1 MYPQMSAGGGAAA
14 AASRPRPHLAPRAGA
29 SPRRRRPRR
38 HRRALGDAAQSVR
51 GLQLHP
57 AAIDALDL
65 PFAAKEAR
73 IDLVELRWPWWPLLW
88 GGRIALNVQ
97 GVHLIV
103 TKRSFPVHKKAGVLD
118 RQLLARRQRQQA
130 AQLAAVDAI
139 LWGEATSTP
148 SFAKRATTALVK
160 PLVMLLAQ
168 PAVKALQLAVKS
180 LSFRF
185 DIDAASKGE
194 PYAGLLLSM
203 DSLQLLQA
211 KDADAAAH
219 PSILLCKEI
228 RLKGLNLEIVHSGQ
242 PQAGGDD
249 HDGRATREAIV
260 KRWSLSISE
269 ARRLAGLRASAS
281 LSVGALIISANET
294 VMECLVET
302 LHHIRLFTKFKQFRQ
317 PRPQLTVLES
327 PAAWW
332 RHAISAVLRAHREA
346 NPGRPVR
353 PVRLAEFRQLREL
366 YSSAYAHYHL
376 SPQQLSREERTLM
389 EEVETLVGTKLTALI
404 RWRVV
409 AEMRRADWSRCWQAG
424 RFDAYLKEITSLL
437 DDVDLVLQGV
447 KTAAKEAAA
456 PVENHLQLACPRIS
470 LLLSTSE
477 SLEWGGEVSMKQIA
491 ASVQAGKAGVR
502 LECGIRAMLIKD
514 SQASPHPHGP
524 AQGDQTGAPSRSGQY
539 LFVSVVLQMPSKTA
553 ALDTLPSLTCRIA
566 ATDIVFLPIWTSR
579 LLLLLDSLALTGRS
593 ERGEA
598 GRKQGEGTEWM
609 PDLRRQQRRFFRGQQ
624 QMQGP
629 AEAAAL
635 LHRKVVVR
643 NKARRSLKLE
653 VVSGTIRLVVPCHGM
668 AGQSSEESPIQEGIE
683 AAGGGSE
690 PGSHSLLVIIDEL
703 SLQTERP
710 VSQKLA
716 PSTREDTAWIMKYHS
731 HSTAPLRFQ
740 KLYCQLTLEACL
752 ARTPDFSDRVP
763 ILQKLEVFV
772 ALILCAQPA
781 SLTVTKVNARPLDHK
796 LLHLS
801 LNFSPI
807 LLLVSPI
814 AAAEVA
820 RLKQSLTDIGK
831 SHGQRAARNVAK
843 PSGKRSGGGGLVWLF
858 KVQVPAVAVKVLQWR
873 PKLHSRICGC
883 DSCDDNNEICWL
895 DRERPLYLFQLR
907 LLNVVVKKLGE
918 GLEVLVGLGGLIAAD
933 LQLKLDLPE
942 SYIISPL
949 LDYEGDKLHRLQRVV
964 KKWREAT
971 AATTGRPSRD
981 AASGMTSSVC
991 QINTRVLTQPMQP
1004 TIVDVHITTIPV
1016 CCHLE
1021 SMVDLL
1027 HCFSKLKRVVSKV
1040 ATSFNAVKST
1050 SSQVESTQVQ
1060 KPAELGTQSASD
1072 GPDGPLWRIGQPGLT
1087 DLSKSFSFFKVPI
1100 AEPEQPQDTS
1110 VEDVQFEVLRTD
1122 AASQLRSRPASTSGD
1137 PAAQL
1142 FQKHAGSRETGLAAK
1157 GLQLNLWLA
1166 ALELRVGTLDHAFMK
1181 LTAGGVRTTLST
1193 GGTAEQHKDG
1203 GNSLRSKD
1211 GEANGKG
1218 VEEDGR
1224 GLFLVNT
1231 LKVEDLCFKDKKYRY
1246 IVSPQGS
1253 LPSVTVQISTRH
1265 EQWVSSLHP
1274 LPQMKIWVE
1283 SNQLRLVVILRF
1295 IKDIIFLIARLKELR
1310 SRGGNK
1316 EKPPPKKVSF
1326 EGPLK
1331 KYSLL
1336 IYITLCDL
1344 TAMMARHSWEEERYE
1359 IRARKL
1365 ACTIPSVPSV
1375 QLAEYYCRQL
1385 GQIPS
1390 EHTQFAMPPDFWRP
1404 FQHTPGT
1411 RPTIAIHM
1419 MDYCFYYVSPEGVDR
1434 PCTTGSSDVSAIIQ
1448 VHPFRLRVLWTEFVC
1463 IFGEIQYALL
1473 MGLIF
1478 DQSEEPGSYAGPE
1491 RGFNPYVGQVQGGLL
1506 SDVVP
1511 DTDLIGM
1518 QASWELRFEVVNA
1531 NIKVEMPPKLLPHFG
1546 RGEPLSTVTIQKLK
1560 VTVGSYWP
1568 PPPTSR
1574 FLELIVSGRAVAI
1587 TDDRFQTI
1595 TLVPLE
1601 IVRCPHH
1608 VKIGSRDAEK
1618 LGADQLCTADDNTF
1632 VLQYAIK
1639 KNHTHAMEITL
1650 LRCSKIWSYFFHFG
1664 YVRAIIDTFAGY
1676 FLKPLCAF
1684 GPRSLDPDSFFFI
1697 NVILQDSEA
1706 FLPIPDPA
1714 IAAEG
1719 KLWNLETDEE
1729 HDEVW
1734 RFVYEVGVWSSAL
1747 NTYFLNIRDQSIRL
1761 RSKTMR
1767 VSYSWGGDRRSKL
1780 RVDMV
1785 GSRACQI
1792 HQVEAFALR
1801 DFLGP
1806 MDASFQMDV
1815 HVPKRGNSRS
1825 TKFLFDCSV
1834 QSPDKPRGC
1843 LPIYFV
1849 FSHITLVKAAV
1860 EVLFLRLREKA
1871 DKDTRSLQTRP
1882 FLPSALAISVNLN
1895 KLALALVD
1903 DRLGTPATILE
1914 VIAETLSFSWQHEKA
1929 TEAKLPSQLAEL
1941 NLFLSALYLNDN
1953 IEMMDPVIE
1962 RWPAKVSLS
1971 SEAGRYHFV
1980 TESKQLLAIIFTPTQ
1995 LRAYG
2000 DALGFFQLLLKGLQW
2015 EQKTN
2020 APEATE
2026 GSGIEATP
2034 SGLASMGSEASW
2046 LGEAKEEPLVRDD
2059 TSLQAVN
2066 VAAEQVSVKE
2076 SLNLMTDDLR
2086 KMARYRLQNQ
2096 TGHKLYYWAEEGVK
2110 TQAYSVD
2117 PGQECVLQVQ
2127 PVERVIT
2134 LFDSRKIVARTICL
2148 QPQKGWAPVSD
2159 VVVDKVGKYVMEL
2172 QSPQGGANVPLVVD
2186 VILEE
2191 RTKKVVVHSTLQLTN
2206 CSTHSLSFSLNLPS
2220 SPPAAIGPLVAGE
2233 SLYLPIQ
2240 ALLGGK
2246 LYLQAQGYAKGEKD
2260 VISLSSSGL
2269 LEQQGLL
2276 ACASLQ
2282 ADSPPFFCCLQII
2295 SDPATRAASGGAIEE
2310 HSLSFHAPLVI
2321 SNALPF
2327 PMEVVLH
2334 SIEGNSR
2341 DPLHI
2346 ASGKDVHVHNVSLDH
2361 HLEATIDVQAFK
2373 SNAVHLHHPPKKVL
2387 QDRIGSTLVSE
2398 LPGFRLPRDCTLTSA
2413 VGDQKL
2419 LLGIDNQASKRSR
2432 QRRISLFS
2440 PYWIINETG
2449 LTLFLK
2455 SWSSS
2460 VPPIPCP
2467 PDEGGALQPVLFSAS
2482 NTFGSHTALKVASSD
2497 WSKSIPLDT
2506 VGIKGAVHTTTR
2518 LMKKSQQTQVSKRY
2532 EFGVEI
2538 SLAPSP
2544 FHRTKVV
2551 TITPRFV
2558 LKNRTGM
2565 PLLFK
2570 QVSAQVEQVLAN
2582 EATVAYHWDSDKG
2595 EESLCIK
2602 PTDGDSWDW
2611 SGAFDIDK
2619 AGELGLR
2626 THNKQTGGMRI
2637 IVVDVS
2643 PNGPSALVTFTASSS
2658 KGKRAPYRQLL
2669 LRSKICLLRKWL
2681 LLLLSELYYRDS
2693 GRPGS
2698 GAARLVNRC
2707 AKLEIF
2713 FYQKHV
2719 EQNKQHLGP
2728 KTVAPYAWDKPKLP
2742 HLIVVELP
2750 EFGISQEY
2758 SVDDLK
2764 PRQPILLQQQ
2774 QSSFFEGLMAPKLGR
2789 EVLGKVYVHIQ
2800 ADRAT
2805 RVLSFS
2811 DDEIKSFRE
2820 SEDEYK
2826 EQVWKQ
2832 IKFLEE
2838 KSARLQPLVE
2848 AHLGM
2853 DSSTLDAA
2861 PAASQPALSDASSFG
2876 DPALQSDPKA
2886 EQALSIVAT
2895 RARQALG
2902 AEDPDPLPAPVL
2914 LNSASGPET
2923 ASEEPEVDIVAHP
2936 EMFVPSFRGLRP
2948 VPEGEEETGHGQ
2960 EVAHIVKEPSDGL
2973 PSSAELNIPD
2983 APVGTGGEM
2992 TGKRESRKI
3001 SAAITAK
3008 SKTLSSLL
3016 LHSGGGSSAKARG
3029 GADDGPKGVLT
3040 RNAVEG
3046 SSESVAETDEEVRLP
3061 LHDVAKETGLVGQ
3074 LSRLGGDLQVS
3085 VVGGQKL
3092 AKKED
3097 GCSPY
3102 AVVEVTG
3109 QLKRTTVRRKTASPE
3124 WHEELSFKS
3133 VPTNTDVKVA
3143 VYDHELLGRDSF
3155 LGEVVIA
3162 LSDGG
3167 LDRSA
3172 EWYVLGR
3179 RGAQDRVSG
3188 SIALAFSWTTTK
3200 IDLLSQMLKSR
3211 QVDLEQ
3217 LEELLAI
3224 QREREMQ
3231 QQRQTSHSE
3240 ASSSTVTEEHQSLLS
3255 PPPYRQQFGQLEVK
3269 VVEARHLPV
3278 PTTWRLSMHM
3288 RNAYATISCEDKPTQ
3303 KTRVASSSFFPVWN
3317 ETFFILGVTSSSTL
3331 KIELFDHLS
3340 VGADEFL
3347 GEVILPISA
3356 LEEGFPQYFW
3366 LRLHQHDSKDPLPG
3380 EVRLRLHWQHDNS
3393 SINKPH
3399 GLVAELNMEGISLS
3413 VVDNL
3418 PREMLHIVFS
3428 GLCVNYH
3435 RTVHEAGT
3443 KITVQSLQVDN
3454 QLLTT
3459 QVPVVFC
3466 RAVKEDRSWQ
3476 ELRHKKTEEQPMI
3489 LLAWER
3495 MKHNPTILYFKSF
3508 QLMLQEADLH
3518 LEEDFVDSLVN
3529 YFSSLPKSDLW
3540 QQHYHK
3546 TNEADMANYA
3556 STYAV
3561 PLEQWVAGKQVVRWY
3576 FERLHIQP
3584 VRINVTFV
3592 TVDVRREVQVA
3603 GSEVWHLRQVA
3614 ASAGFPLV
3622 TLVSVPLRLNSLV
3635 IDNAFQNSDMLV
3647 RSVGRHYILQAL
3659 QEIHKILGS
3668 VDFLGDPMSL
3678 VHSLGTGVMDFF
3690 VEPAKATTP
3699 EEFLKGSV
3707 AGSISL
3713 IKNSTYG
3720 VLNTVSKLTG
3730 GVSKG
3735 LALLSFDDDY
3745 VQRFSQRPA
3754 DAQETLIRGAQD
3766 LGAGFYE
3773 GITGLVTN
3781 PVAGLEHGGTV
3792 GCVKGVGKG
3801 MAGLVVKPASGIFE
3815 FTSKTTGGIGSGIQA
3830 LGDDVVRA
3838 PRQRSRAPRTFG
3850 QESGLEM
3857 ASQQLEQL
3865 KGVLDQLD
3873 HGKYRD
3879 EKIVDFLQT
3888 KSNKAV
3894 MLTSSRILYYSTV
3907 QQHLRWQ
3914 IPFSDIASIVAMEGR
3929 LEVIIMSS
3937 HALGVRGVHLSV
3949 KVPRRST
3956 IKCSTRNLHQSLLV
3970 KLNKY
3975 CPTPIAVSNLQGVK
3989 DTVSEASV
3997 KTTTGRLMA
4006 SIPGVTQLKSMMQHK
4021 KGGKKPQPASP
4032 PLSSVQ
4038 AEDDAASRLSIATT
4052 AAAESLISTSH
4063 TELLPVLDEAT
4074 SNGGAKADG
4083 SAQRNQSPEAASAD
4097 VLYREVMQEL
4107 AAIQAVARAPPSNM
4121 QPAMMSVK
4129 ILCNSLLE
4137 RLEGQADKGSAVN
4150 PIDGVVALLQSI
4162 ESVAE
4167 QSAREPSDRA
4177 AASLDAIAALCR
4189 QAMQHAQAG
4198 LGAKA
4203 DSAA

>member
-1 MYPQMSAGGGAAA
+1 MPSAV
-14 AASRPRPHLAPRAGA
+14 LLLL
-29 SPRRRRPRR
+29 RRD
-38 HRRALGDAAQSVR
+38 RALTWLLARALRRVAAGPGATAALSATLRKGPVLSVR
-51 GLQLHP
+51 GLQLRP

-73 IDLVELRWPWWPLLW
+73 IDLVELRWPWWSLLW
-88 GGRIALNVQ
+88 GGRIALTVQ

-118 RQLLARRQRQQA
+118 QQLLARRQRQQA
-130 AQLAAVDAI
+130 AQLAAVDSI

-148 SFAKRATTALVK
+148 SIAKRATAALAK
-160 PLVMLLAQ
+160 PLVRLLAQ
-168 PAVKALQLAVKS
+168 PAVKALQLIVKS
-180 LSFRF
+180 LSFGF
-185 DIDAASKGE
+185 DVGGASKGE

-211 KDADAAAH
+211 KDADAAAR

-242 PQAGGDD
+242 PQAG
-249 HDGRATREAIV
+249 V
-260 KRWSLSISE
+260 LSITE

-281 LSVGALIISANET
+281 FSVGAMIISANET
-294 VMECLVET
+294 VLECLVET

-317 PRPQLTVLES
+317 PRPQSTVLEN

-332 RHAISAVLRAHREA
+332 RHAISAVLRVHREA

-353 PVRLAEFRQLREL
+353 PVRLAEIRQLREL
-366 YSSAYAHYHL
+366 YSSAYAHYNL

-389 EEVETLVGTKLTALI
+389 REVETIVGTKITALF

-409 AEMRRADWSRCWQAG
+409 AEMRRADWSRSWQAG
-424 RFDAYLKEITSLL
+424 QFDAYLKEITSML
-437 DDVDLVLQGV
+437 DDIDLVLQGV

-456 PVENHLQLACPRIS
+456 PTECDIQLACPRIS

-477 SLEWGGEVSMKQIA
+477 SLEWGGEVSIKQIA
-491 ASVQAGKAGVR
+491 ANIQAGKAGVR

-524 AQGDQTGAPSRSGQY
+524 AEGDQTGAPSRKGQY
-539 LFVSVVLQMPSKTA
+539 LFVSVVLQMPSKSA
-553 ALDTLPSLTCRIA
+553 ALDTLPSLACRIA
-566 ATDIVFLPIWTSR
+566 ATDIVFLPVWTSR
-579 LLLLLDSLALTGRS
+579 LLLLLDSLALTGPS

-598 GRKQGEGTEWM
+598 GRKQGQGTAEWM
-609 PDLRRQQRRFFRGQQ
+609 PDLRRQQRRFFRRQQ
-624 QMQGP
+624 HMQGP

-635 LHRKVVVR
+635 LHPKVVVR
-643 NKARRSLKLE
+643 NKARRPLKLE
-653 VVSGTIRLVVPCHGM
+653 LVSGTIRLVVPCHGM
-668 AGQSSEESPIQEGIE
+668 AGQSSVESPTQEGVE
-683 AAGGGSE
+683 AAEGGAE
-690 PGSHSLLVIIDEL
+690 PGPHCLLVIIDEL

-710 VSQKLA
+710 VSHKLA
-716 PSTREDTAWIMKYHS
+716 PSGQEDTAWIMKYHS
-731 HSTAPLRFQ
+731 HSTVPLRFQ

-763 ILQKLEVFV
+763 ILQKLEVYV

-781 SLTVTKVNARPLDHK
+781 SLTVRK

-801 LNFSPI
+801 LNFSTI

-820 RLKQSLTDIGK
+820 RLKQSLTDISK
-831 SHGQRAARNVAK
+831 SHGQRPTRSAAK
-843 PSGKRSGGGGLVWLF
+843 PSGKSSGGGGLVWLLE
-858 KVQVPAVAVKVLQWR
+858 VQVPAVAVKVLQWR
-873 PKLHSRICGC
+873 PELHSRICGC
-883 DSCDDNNEICWL
+883 DSCDDNNDICWL
-895 DRERPLYLFQLR
+895 DRERPLYLFQLS
-907 LLNVVVKKLGE
+907 LLNVVVKKLDK
-918 GLEVLVGLGGLIAAD
+918 GLKVLVGLGGLIAAD

-949 LDYEGDKLHRLQRVV
+949 LEYEGDKLHRLQRVV
-964 KKWREAT
+964 RKWREA
-971 AATTGRPSRD
+971 AAARTGRPRRD
-981 AASGMTSSVC
+981 AASGMTSFVR
-991 QINTRVLTQPMQP
+991 QINTRVLMQPMRP
-1004 TIVDVHITTIPV
+1004 TIVNVHITTIPV

-1040 ATSFNAVKST
+1040 ATSSNAVKSM

-1060 KPAELGTQSASD
+1060 KPAELVTKSASD
-1072 GPDGPLWRIGQPGLT
+1072 GPDGPSWRIGQPGLS
-1087 DLSKSFSFFKVPI
+1087 DLSQSFSFFKNPM
-1100 AEPEQPQDTS
+1100 AEPEQPEDTT
-1110 VEDVQFEVLRTD
+1110 VEDVHFEVLRTD
-1122 AASQLRSRPASTSGD
+1122 AASHLRNRPASTSGD
-1137 PAAQL
+1137 PAVQL
-1142 FQKHAGSRETGLAAK
+1142 FQKHLGSRETGYAGK

-1181 LTAGGVRTTLST
+1181 LTAGGMRTTLST
-1193 GGTAEQHKDG
+1193 GGAAKQQKAGGKD
-1203 GNSLRSKD
+1203 LRSRD

-1218 VEEDGR
+1218 VEEDKG
-1224 GLFLVNT
+1224 GLFLVLQVNT

-1246 IVSPQGS
+1246 IVSTQGS
-1253 LPSVTVQISTRH
+1253 LPSVTMQISTRH
-1265 EQWVSSLHP
+1265 EQWVSSLPP

-1283 SNQLRLVVILRF
+1283 GNQLRLVVILRF
-1295 IKDIIFLIARLKELR
+1295 IKDIIFLIARLKELK
-1310 SRGGNK
+1310 SRGGTK
-1316 EKPPPKKVSF
+1316 EKPPPKKISS

-1385 GQIPS
+1385 GNIPS
-1390 EHTQFAMPPDFWRP
+1390 EHAQFAMPPDFWRP

-1434 PCTTGSSDVSAIIQ
+1434 PCTTGSSDVSAVIQ

-1463 IFGEIQYALL
+1463 VFGEIQYALL

-1511 DTDLIGM
+1511 DTDLTGM

-1531 NIKVEMPPKLLPHFG
+1531 TIKVETPPKLLPHYG
-1546 RGEPLSTVTIQKLK
+1546 RGEPLSTVAIQKLK

-1574 FLELIVSGRAVAI
+1574 FLELIVSGHSVAI
-1587 TDDRFQTI
+1587 TDDRFQSI

-1601 IVRCPHH
+1601 IVRCPHD
-1608 VKIGSRDAEK
+1608 VKFGSRDADK
-1618 LGADQLCTADDNTF
+1618 LGGDQLYTADDNTF

-1639 KNHTHAMEITL
+1639 KNHTHAMEIAL
-1650 LRCSKIWSYFFHFG
+1650 LRCSKIWAYFFHFG

-1697 NVILQDSEA
+1697 NVITQDSEA

-1719 KLWNLETDEE
+1719 RLWNLDTDEE

-1734 RFVYEVGVWSSAL
+1734 RFLYEVGVWSSTL
-1747 NTYFLNIRDQSIRL
+1747 STYFLNIRDQSIRL

-1780 RVDMV
+1780 RVDLA

-1801 DFLGP
+1801 DFLGL

-1860 EVLFLRLREKA
+1860 EVLLLRLREKA
-1871 DKDTRSLQTRP
+1871 DKDTRSLVPRP
-1882 FLPSALAISVNLN
+1882 LLPSALAVSVNLD

-1914 VIAETLSFSWQHEKA
+1914 VIADTLNFSWQLEKA
-1929 TEAKLPSQLAEL
+1929 IEAKLPSQLAEL

-1962 RWPAKVSLS
+1962 RWPAKVSLN
-1971 SEAGRYHFV
+1971 SEGGRYHLV

-2015 EQKTN
+2015 RQKTN
-2020 APEATE
+2020 ASEATE

-2046 LGEAKEEPLVRDD
+2046 LGEAKEEPLVRED
-2059 TSLQAVN
+2059 TSLQAVS

-2096 TGHKLYYWAEEGVK
+2096 TGHKLYYWAEEGVR

-2327 PMEVVLH
+2327 PMEIVLH
-2334 SIEGNSR
+2334 SVEGNSR
-2341 DPLHI
+2341 DSLHI

-2373 SNAVHLHHPPKKVL
+2373 SNAVHVHHPPKKVL

-2398 LPGFRLPRDCTLTSA
+2398 LPGFRLPHDCTLTSA

-2482 NTFGSHTALKVASSD
+2482 NTFGTHTALKVASSD

-2518 LMKKSQQTQVSKRY
+2518 PLKKSQQTQTSKRY

-2570 QVSAQVEQVLAN
+2570 QASTQVEQVLAN

-2626 THNKQTGGMRI
+2626 IHNKQTGGMRI
-2637 IVVDVS
+2637 IIVDVS

-2669 LRSKICLLRKWL
+2669 LQSKIFLLQKWL
-2681 LLLLSELYYRDS
+2681 LLLLSVYNHRDS
-2693 GRPGS
+2693 G

-2719 EQNKQHLGP
+2719 EENKQHLGP

-2811 DDEIKSFRE
+2811 DDEIKSFRCSQTLVFE
-2820 SEDEYK
+2820 VAEHNVYPI
-2826 EQVWKQ
+2826 
-2832 IKFLEE
+2832 IKDL
-2838 KSARLQPLVE
+2838 
-2848 AHLGM
+2848 
-2853 DSSTLDAA
+2853 STLDAA
-2861 PAASQPALSDASSFG
+2861 PAASQPAPSDDLSFR
-2876 DPALQSDPKA
+2876 DPEVEPKA

-2902 AEDPDPLPAPVL
+2902 AENPDPLPAPL
-2914 LNSASGPET
+2914 LFNVTSGPET
-2923 ASEEPEVDIVAHP
+2923 ASEEPEMDIVAHP
-2936 EMFVPSFRGLRP
+2936 ELFVPSFRGLRS

-2960 EVAHIVKEPSDGL
+2960 EMAHVVKEPSDRL
-2973 PSSAELNIPD
+2973 PSSLELSTPD
-2983 APVGTGGEM
+2983 APFGTGGEL
-2992 TGKRESRKI
+2992 TGERESRI
-3001 SAAITAK
+3001 LSAALTAK

-3016 LHSGGGSSAKARG
+3016 VHSGGGSSAKARG
-3029 GADDGPKGVLT
+3029 GANDGPKGALT

-3046 SSESVAETDEEVRLP
+3046 SIESVAETDEEVRLP
-3061 LHDVAKETGLVGQ
+3061 LHDVAEETGLVGQ

-3092 AKKED
+3092 TKKEE

-3102 AVVEVTG
+3102 AVVEVAG
-3109 QLKRTTVRRKTASPE
+3109 QLKRTTVRRKSASPE

-3133 VPTNTDVKVA
+3133 VPTNTDVKVT
-3143 VYDHELLGRDSF
+3143 VFDHELLGRDAF

-3200 IDLLSQMLKSR
+3200 IDLLSQMLGSR

-3231 QQRQTSHSE
+3231 QQRQSSHSK

-3278 PTTWRLSMHM
+3278 PTTWRLSMRM
-3288 RNAYATISCEDKPTQ
+3288 RNAYAIISCEDKPTQ

-3347 GEVILPISA
+3347 GQVMLPISA

-3366 LRLHQHDSKDPLPG
+3366 LKLHQHDSKEPLPG

-3393 SINKPH
+3393 SINKPY
-3399 GLVAELNMEGISLS
+3399 GLIAELNVEGISLS

-3428 GLCVNYH
+3428 GLCVSHH

-3443 KITVQSLQVDN
+3443 KFTVQSLQVDN

-3476 ELRHKKTEEQPMI
+3476 ELHHKKTAEQPMI
-3489 LLAWER
+3489 LLEWER

-3529 YFSSLPKSDLW
+3529 YFTSLPMSDLW

-3546 TNEADMANYA
+3546 INEADMADFA
-3556 STYAV
+3556 STYSV

-3659 QEIHKILGS
+3659 QEVHKILGS

-3690 VEPAKATTP
+3690 VEPAKATSP
-3699 EEFLKGSV
+3699 EEFLKGSM

-3730 GVSKG
+3730 GVGKG

-3781 PVAGLEHGGTV
+3781 PVAGFEHEGTV

-3815 FTSKTTGGIGSGIQA
+3815 FTSKTTGGIGSGIQS
-3830 LGDDVVRA
+3830 LSGDVVRA

-3865 KGVLDQLD
+3865 KDVLDQLD
-3873 HGKYRD
+3873 HGKFRE

-3894 MLTSSRILYYSTV
+3894 MLTSSRILYYSTI

-3914 IPFSDIASIVAMEGR
+3914 IPFSDISSIVAMEGR

-3956 IKCSTRNLHQSLLV
+3956 VKCSTRNLHQSLLV

-3975 CPTPIAVSNLQGVK
+3975 CPSSITVSSLQGVK

-4006 SIPGVTQLKSMMQHK
+4006 SIPGITQLKSLMQHK
-4021 KGGKKPQPASP
+4021 KGGKKPHFASP

-4052 AAAESLISTSH
+4052 APAGSLISTSH
-4063 TELLPVLDEAT
+4063 AELLPVLEEAT
-4074 SNGGAKADG
+4074 SNGAKAGG
-4083 SAQRNQSPEAASAD
+4083 STQGNQTSEAASAD
-4097 VLYREVMQEL
+4097 VLYREVTQEL
-4107 AAIQAVARAPPSNM
+4107 AAIQAVARAPPANM

-4129 ILCNSLLE
+4129 ILCNGLLQ
-4137 RLEGQADKGSAVN
+4137 RLEGQAGKGSAVG
-4150 PIDGVVALLQSI
+4150 PIDGFMALLQSI

-4177 AASLDAIAALCR
+4177 AASLDAIATLCR

-4203 DSAA
+4203 ETAA